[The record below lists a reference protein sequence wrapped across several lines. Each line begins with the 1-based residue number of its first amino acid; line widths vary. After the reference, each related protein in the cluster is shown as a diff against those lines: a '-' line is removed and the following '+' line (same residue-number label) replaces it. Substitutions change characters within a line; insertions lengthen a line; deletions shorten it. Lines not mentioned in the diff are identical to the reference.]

1 MAGHMGNVKVSAKNL
16 EVVGLDKHK
25 SLLLI
30 KGAVPGPTGGLVA
43 ITKLG
48 RIKGYTPP
56 PEEKPEEETSQE
68 EVKENAG

>member
-1 MAGHMGNVKVSAKNL
+1 
-16 EVVGLDKHK
+16 EVVGIDKIK
-25 SLLLI
+25 NLLLI
-30 KGAVPGPTGGLVA
+30 KGAVPGPVGNLVM

-56 PEEKPEEETSQE
+56 PEEKPSEEAPKE